1 MEDNLFDI
9 FDDLNIEQISLL
21 LDQDF
26 DLHIDKKVQKRII
39 DSVRE
44 KSQLNFSNNE
54 NILGKFRN
62 ILKSLF
68 INKRLVTLCTIFIL
82 FLGSGGYLYAQ
93 VPVAYVSLDINPSIE
108 LALNKFN
115 KVVSYEA
122 YNPDGETLLASN
134 DETHITVD
142 NAINNIIDNAINKN
156 YISSSKDSTITLSTI
171 SDDTILRKDL
181 EIHLKDTIEKSLEDK
196 SIHISINSSNNNLAK
211 RDEAKSIGFTVGK
224 LLLVQELKSLDS
236 SIIIEDF
243 KDVSIS
249 EIKNK
254 ILEFKNNNSND
265 DSTTSISDTNNGA
278 LHSVDKNTSTIDS
291 NNSISNIT
299 PDNSNDENTPSTP
312 PSNSNNENTP
322 SNLPSNSN
330 NGNTPSTPPSNSN
343 NRNTSNNKLSN
354 SNNRNTSNNKL
365 SNSNNGNTS
374 NNKLSNSNNRNT
386 SNNKLSNSNNGNTSN
401 NKLSNSNNRNTP
413 NNQLLAIVTTEI
425 LLIISLINIKT
436 KTMDTIIINM
446 TITK

>member
-26 DLHIDKKVQKRII
+26 DLHIDKKVQKRIM

-44 KSQLNFSNNE
+44 KSQLSFNNNE

-122 YNPDGETLLASN
+122 YNTDGETLLASN

-142 NAINNIIDNAINKN
+142 NAINNIIDDAINKN

-196 SIHISINSSNNNLAK
+196 SIHISINSSNNNLTK

-249 EIKNK
+249 EIKNR
-254 ILEFKNNNSND
+254 ILEFKNNKSNN
-265 DSTTSISDTNNGA
+265 DSTTSILDTNDGAING
-278 LHSVDKNTSTIDS
+278 VDKNTNTIDS
-291 NNSISNIT
+291 DNSISNIT
-299 PDNSNDENTPSTP
+299 PDNSNDENTPCT
-312 PSNSNNENTP
+312 
-322 SNLPSNSN
+322 LPSNSN
-330 NGNTPSTPPSNSN
+330 DENTPCTLPSNSNDENTPSTPPSNNN

-374 NNKLSNSNNRNT
+374 NNKLSDSNNRNT

-413 NNQLLAIVTTEI
+413 STPPSNSNSGNTSNNKPDKYKYENYGHIYHKYD
-425 LLIISLINIKT
+425 NY
-436 KTMDTIIINM
+436 
-446 TITK
+446 

>member
-9 FDDLNIEQISLL
+9 LDDLNIEQISLL

-54 NILGKFRN
+54 NILGKFKN

-68 INKRLVTLCTIFIL
+68 INKRLATLCTIFIL

-134 DETHITVD
+134 DDTHITLD
-142 NAINNIIDNAINKN
+142 NAINNIIDNAVNNN
-156 YISSSKDSTITLSTI
+156 YISSNKDSAITLSTI
-171 SDDTILRKDL
+171 SDDSILRKDL
-181 EIHLKDTIEKSLEDK
+181 EIHLKDAIEKNLEDR
-196 SIHISINSSNNNLAK
+196 SIHISINSSNNNLTK

-243 KDVSIS
+243 KDVSIL
-249 EIKNK
+249 EIKNR
-254 ILEFKNNNSND
+254 ILEFKNNRSND
-265 DSTTSISDTNNGA
+265 GTTTSISDT
-278 LHSVDKNTSTIDS
+278 

-299 PDNSNDENTPSTP
+299 PDH
-312 PSNSNNENTP
+312 SNNENT
-322 SNLPSNSN
+322 
-330 NGNTPSTPPSNSN
+330 
-343 NRNTSNNKLSN
+343 
-354 SNNRNTSNNKL
+354 
-365 SNSNNGNTS
+365 
-374 NNKLSNSNNRNT
+374 
-386 SNNKLSNSNNGNTSN
+386 
-401 NKLSNSNNRNTP
+401 
-413 NNQLLAIVTTEI
+413 
-425 LLIISLINIKT
+425 
-436 KTMDTIIINM
+436 
-446 TITK
+446 